1 MNVRIR
7 PLADRDI
14 DGHVAYLAQEAGGAV
29 ALRFLDAM
37 ERTLTS
43 LVEQPALGSPRLFD
57 EPRLEGMR
65 VLPVAGFRKVL
76 VFYVTSGD
84 AIEVVRVL
92 HGSRD
97 IPRIFRTGEN

>member
-1 MNVRIR
+1 VLVRIR

-14 DGHVAYLAQEAGGAV
+14 DGQVAYLAQEAGETV

-37 ERTLTS
+37 ERTFSTLA
-43 LVEQPALGSPRLFD
+43 EQPALGSLRLLD
-57 EPRLEGMR
+57 ETRLEGTR

-84 AIEVVRVL
+84 TIEVLRVL
-92 HGSRD
+92 HGARD
-97 IPRIFRTGEN
+97 IPPLLEEG